1 MGGGGEISLF
11 KCRLSKKVVKKLRK
25 VTKVLKSQN
34 CHTKKEKK
42 EKEKTMVIVGPQ
54 NVLSLFKTKKK

>member
-1 MGGGGEISLF
+1 VGGGGEISLF
-11 KCRLSKKVVKKLRK
+11 KCHLSKKVVKKLRK
-25 VTKVLKSQN
+25 ITKVLKSQN
-34 CHTKKEKK
+34 CHTKK